1 MRVFLP
7 RIAEDFSFISTTTTL
22 QVVVGSRRFEPRGYS
37 SPFWKINLA
46 AGKICFSG

>member
-22 QVVVGSRRFEPRGYS
+22 GDHP
-37 SPFWKINLA
+37 KA
-46 AGKICFSG
+46 AIDDHLKTGHRK